1 MLMLWQAVQIISP
14 SFDVSLFS
22 INKVNFAIGFL
33 KFFFFKLSTPRLVP
47 TLMFTIE
54 ITNLDSDKW

>member
-1 MLMLWQAVQIISP
+1 MLVL
-14 SFDVSLFS
+14 SLLIRFY
-22 INKVNFAIGFL
+22 FAIGFL
-33 KFFFFKLSTPRLVP
+33 NFFFFKLSTPRLVP